1 MSNYNYYEAVH
12 DDIVTAIFDNYSNEQ
27 IVTKLRNDEEK
38 FKEILHDDLF
48 SEDSVTGNGSGSYTM
63 NRVKAEEN
71 VNNNWDLFSEALD
84 NFEDNLSSYI
94 YGDTLDFEKIDVVI
108 RCYVL
113 RHTINVVVDELKEQ
127 FKEEL

>member
-27 IVTKLRNDEEK
+27 IVTNLRNDEEK
-38 FKEILHDDLF
+38 FKEILHD
-48 SEDSVTGNGSGSYTM
+48 
-63 NRVKAEEN
+63 
-71 VNNNWDLFSEALD
+71 DLFSEALD

>member
-27 IVTKLRNDEEK
+27 IVTNLRNDEEK

-94 YGDTLDFEKIDVVI
+94 YGDTLDFEK
-108 RCYVL
+108 L
-113 RHTINVVVDELKEQ
+113 M
-127 FKEEL
+127 

>member
-1 MSNYNYYEAVH
+1 MSKYNYYEAVH

-27 IVTKLRNDEEK
+27 IVINLRNNEEK
-38 FKEILHDDLF
+38 FKEMLYDDLF
-48 SEDSVTGNGSGSYTM
+48 
-63 NRVKAEEN
+63 
-71 VNNNWDLFSEALD
+71 FEALD
-84 NFEDNLSSYI
+84 NFGDSFNHYI
-94 YGDTLDFEKIDVVI
+94 YGNTLDFEKIDVVI

>member
-1 MSNYNYYEAVH
+1 MLY
-12 DDIVTAIFDNYSNEQ
+12 
-27 IVTKLRNDEEK
+27 
-38 FKEILHDDLF
+38 DDLF
-48 SEDSVTGNGSGSYTM
+48 FEDSVTGNGSGSYTM

-71 VNNNWDLFSEALD
+71 INNNWDLFSEALD
-84 NFEDNLSSYI
+84 NFGDSFNHYI
-94 YGDTLDFEKIDVVI
+94 YGNTLDFEKIDIVI